1 MELIQNEDYRLH
13 NLPSGRLLYVRGSKP
28 YTVKS
33 CFYKP
38 VIGAGLY
45 LMDII
50 FKAFTTQL
58 WKIGGFIF
66 YLFIYLIWYRW
77 STDFLKESKQ
87 EIYFGKTN
95 FSEEPIKLHFTS
107 FFQMLIHTF
116 LVAGSWASAESSQW
130 LTYFSFPRIPL
141 TLKNAYLVHH

>member
-66 YLFIYLIWYRW
+66 YLFIYLI
-77 STDFLKESKQ
+77 
-87 EIYFGKTN
+87 
-95 FSEEPIKLHFTS
+95 
-107 FFQMLIHTF
+107 
-116 LVAGSWASAESSQW
+116 
-130 LTYFSFPRIPL
+130 
-141 TLKNAYLVHH
+141 

>member
-13 NLPSGRLLYVRGSKP
+13 NLPSGRLLYVWGSKP

-38 VIGAGLY
+38 VITGAGLY

-58 WKIGGFIF
+58 WKIGGSFFI
-66 YLFIYLIWYRW
+66 YLFI
-77 STDFLKESKQ
+77 
-87 EIYFGKTN
+87 
-95 FSEEPIKLHFTS
+95 
-107 FFQMLIHTF
+107 
-116 LVAGSWASAESSQW
+116 
-130 LTYFSFPRIPL
+130 
-141 TLKNAYLVHH
+141 